1 MIPIVHIKPLMLPQ
15 LGPHHDDLW
24 TTLCD
29 LVDAHHE
36 DWVIIGG
43 QMVMLHALQ
52 AGREPGRVSQD
63 LDAVIDARVRPPAL
77 PAFLATLATLGFKS
91 AGVSPDEVAHRFER
105 GSIHVDVL
113 GPDGLGGRS
122 DLRTTGT
129 ATTIQVRGGTQA
141 LQRAERVPVRHDDRV
156 VHVPR
161 PNLLGAIVIKA
172 AAVHNDPHPQRHVRD
187 LAFLCSIIPD
197 PRAMHADMTAK
208 DLQRLRAVTV
218 LNDRTNE
225 AWRLLDDP
233 ELGYTAF
240 RILVTAFGSTGR

>member
-1 MIPIVHIKPLMLPQ
+1 MIPIVRIEPLMLPQ

-29 LVDAHHE
+29 LGDAHHE

-77 PAFLATLATLGFKS
+77 PAFLATLANLGFKS

-105 GSIHVDVL
+105 GSVHVDVL
-113 GPDGLGGRS
+113 GPDGLGGHS

-129 ATTIQVRGGTQA
+129 ATTRQQQVGPDR
-141 LQRAERVPVRHDDRV
+141 LQPL
-156 VHVPR
+156 
-161 PNLLGAIVIKA
+161 NLHTPI
-172 AAVHNDPHPQRHVRD
+172 R
-187 LAFLCSIIPD
+187 
-197 PRAMHADMTAK
+197 PRAGLPGSHIRQIRRIDVRRPRSRGH
-208 DLQRLRAVTV
+208 QREQQRR
-218 LNDRTNE
+218 RT
-225 AWRLLDDP
+225 R
-233 ELGYTAF
+233 
-240 RILVTAFGSTGR
+240 

>member
-1 MIPIVHIKPLMLPQ
+1 MIPIVPIEPLMLPQ

-29 LVDAHHE
+29 LGDAHQE

-77 PAFLATLATLGFKS
+77 PAFLATLANLGFKS

-105 GSIHVDVL
+105 GYVHVDVL

-122 DLRTTGT
+122 DLRTMDT
-129 ATTIQVRGGTQA
+129 ATTIEVRGGTQA
-141 LQRAERVPVRHDDRV
+141 LRRAERVPVRHGDRV

-161 PNLLGAIVIKA
+161 PNLLGAMVIKA

-187 LAFLCSIIPD
+187 VAFLCSIVTD
-197 PRAMHADMTAK
+197 PRAMHAQMTAK

-218 LNDRTNE
+218 LDDPINE

-233 ELGYTAF
+233 ELGYIAF
-240 RILVTAFGSTGR
+240 RLLVAAPA